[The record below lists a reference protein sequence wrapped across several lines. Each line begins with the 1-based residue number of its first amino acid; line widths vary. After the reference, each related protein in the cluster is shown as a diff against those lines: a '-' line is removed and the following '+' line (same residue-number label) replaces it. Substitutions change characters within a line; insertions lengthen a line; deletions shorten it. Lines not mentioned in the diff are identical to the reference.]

1 MARSNHK
8 MQAIAETVG
17 ARDKVLL
24 AALDGKHLKHT
35 VLHSQVLVAI
45 YIPSN
50 RTKSGFI
57 FTDKTVEEDRW
68 QGTVGLVIGLGKG
81 AFKDDSVAQFN
92 GDKLKLHEWVLFNP
106 ADGVAMYINQVPCRL
121 FQDSRILISNIA
133 DPGVYY

>member
-8 MQAIAETVG
+8 MQEIAETVG

-24 AALDGKHLKHT
+24 AALDGWHLKHK

-50 RTKSGFI
+50 RTKSGIF

-92 GDKLKLHEWVLFNP
+92 GDKLKIGEWVLFNP
-106 ADGVAMYINQVPCRL
+106 ADGLAMYINQVPCRL
-121 FQDSRILISNIA
+121 FQDSRILISKITN
-133 DPGVYY
+133 PEVYY